1 MNNGVMMSEIDI
13 RIEIEKALKLMEK
26 EKKFGKVIICY
37 ESGSVTL
44 IQTEISQR
52 INKVKE
58 RNCDNRIL

>member
-1 MNNGVMMSEIDI
+1 MNEVMMSEIDI

-44 IQTEISQR
+44 IQTEICQR
-52 INKVKE
+52 VNKIKNKE
-58 RNCDNRIL
+58 YDNRIL